1 MIRSIR
7 ATGLTASILLLSVS
21 ALGHAQIPGLERAPP
36 AQPPQPASD
45 PLGRTTP
52 RGTIASF
59 IRAVDRNELPSATQY
74 LQVTP
79 GLQQSPESLARDLKT
94 LLDRY
99 QAFTSISDDPAGAL
113 NDGLPIDRER
123 VGPLTIG
130 DQVAEINLVRVT
142 DPQAGQVWLVSSETL
157 ARVPAWRG
165 LVAQTWMERVMPAPL
180 LRRTFF
186 GIPLAHW
193 VVLAATVAIPLVLL
207 AAISNALVF
216 LVRQFRRDP
225 AKHLAVEVWSRELRW
240 PVVILLT
247 LVIHATAMRTL
258 GFPLSFRIA
267 WARVVLFSAVIA
279 VTWLLRRVLTLGF
292 RRARLLAW
300 GKDNT
305 STRSLML
312 LVERMAKA
320 VVVLIAVFAILTIVG
335 VNTRTALAGLGIGG
349 VALALGA
356 QKTVE
361 NLLGGFFL
369 LSDKAIAVGDQCSI
383 GGRVGWVEDITLR
396 SVRLRTV
403 DRTLVS
409 VPAGVLAQAGIENFA
424 TRGEILV
431 QTTLALRYGTSVEQ
445 LRRILAG
452 IRHLLDENEK
462 IEKGSSR
469 IRLVNFGDQAVELE
483 LFAYVLTPDL
493 LEFLAVREE
502 LLLDV
507 ASIVESSGTAFAQP
521 KEVIVMD
528 RKPAKPETADVA
540 VLAGVA
546 RESPQ
551 PRAPQGEAEVPRRT
565 P

>member
-1 MIRSIR
+1 MIRAIR
-7 ATGLTASILLLSVS
+7 VLCLTASISS
-21 ALGHAQIPGLERAPP
+21 SITAQIPGLQKTQSEQPQQP
-36 AQPPQPASD
+36 AQD

-59 IRAVDRNELPSATQY
+59 IRAVDRNELASATQY

-94 LLDRY
+94 LLDRHF
-99 QAFTSISDDPAGAL
+99 QEAITSISDDPAGAL

-130 DQVAEINLVRVT
+130 DRLADISLVRVN
-142 DPQAGQVWLVSSETL
+142 DPQVGQVWLVSSETL
-157 ARVPAWRG
+157 AQVPALRSA
-165 LVAQTWMERVMPAPL
+165 VAQTWMERVMPAPL

-193 VVLAATVAIPLVLL
+193 VVLAATIAIPLVLL
-207 AAISNALVF
+207 AAIANALVY

-225 AKHLAVEVWSRELRW
+225 TKRLLVEVWSRELRW
-240 PVVILLT
+240 PLVVVLT
-247 LVIHATAMRTL
+247 LVIHATAIRTL

-267 WARVVLFSAVIA
+267 WARVLLLAAVIA
-279 VTWLLRRVLTLGF
+279 VTWLLRRVLTLAF

-300 GKDNT
+300 GKDSTN
-305 STRSLML
+305 TRSLML
-312 LVERMAKA
+312 LLERMAKA
-320 VVVLIAVFAILTIVG
+320 VVVLIAVFAALTVVG
-335 VNTRTALAGLGIGG
+335 VDTKTALAGLGIGG

-396 SVRLRTV
+396 SVRLRTL
-403 DRTLVS
+403 DQTLVS

-424 TRGEILV
+424 SRRKILV
-431 QTTLALRYGTSVEQ
+431 QTTLRLRYGTSVDQ
-445 LRRILAG
+445 LRRVLDG
-452 IRHLLDENEK
+452 IRRLLDGNQK
-462 IEKGSSR
+462 LEKGSSR
-469 IRLVNFGDQAVELE
+469 VRLVNFGEQAVELE
-483 LFAYVLTPDL
+483 LFAYVLTADT

-507 ASIVESSGTAFAQP
+507 ASVVESSGTAFAQP
-521 KEVIVMD
+521 KEVIYLD
-528 RKPAKPETADVA
+528 GRPAGVETADVPVRTA
-540 VLAGVA
+540 VA
-546 RESPQ
+546 RELQQQRGPL
-551 PRAPQGEAEVPRRT
+551 GETEATRRT

>member
-1 MIRSIR
+1 MLRVIRVS
-7 ATGLTASILLLSVS
+7 GLTAFIAS
-21 ALGHAQIPGLERAPP
+21 AAVAQIPGLERAP
-36 AQPPQPASD
+36 AEQQQPAAD

-59 IRAVDRNELPSATQY
+59 IRAVDRNELASATQY
-74 LQVTP
+74 LQ
-79 GLQQSPESLARDLKT
+79 LSASQRANADSLARDLKT
-94 LLDRY
+94 LLDRNFQ
-99 QAFTSISDDPAGAL
+99 QAITSISDDPAGAL

-130 DQVAEINLVRVT
+130 DRLADINLVRVN

-157 ARVPAWRG
+157 AQVPALRSA
-165 LVAQTWMERVMPAPL
+165 VAQTWMERIMPAPL

-193 VVLAATVAIPLVLL
+193 VVLAATVAIPFVLL

-225 AKHLAVEVWSRELRW
+225 KKRLAVEVWSRELKW
-240 PVVILLT
+240 PVIVVLT
-247 LVIHATAMRTL
+247 LVVHATAMRTL

-267 WARVVLFSAVIA
+267 WARVLLLAAVIA
-279 VTWLLRRVLTLGF
+279 VTWLFRRVLTLAF

-300 GKDNT
+300 GKDST

-312 LVERMAKA
+312 LLERMAKA
-320 VVVLIAVFAILTIVG
+320 VVVLIAVFAALTVVG
-335 VNTRTALAGLGIGG
+335 VDTKTALAGLGIGG

-383 GGRVGWVEDITLR
+383 NNRVGWVEDITLR
-396 SVRLRTV
+396 SVRLRTL
-403 DRTLVS
+403 DQTLVS

-424 TRGEILV
+424 SRRKILV
-431 QTTLALRYGTSVEQ
+431 QTTLRLRYGTSVEQ
-445 LRRILAG
+445 LRRVLDG
-452 IRHLLDENEK
+452 TRRLLDGNQK
-462 IEKGSSR
+462 LEKGTSR
-469 IRLVNFGDQAVELE
+469 VRLVNFGENAVELE
-483 LFAYVLTPDL
+483 LFAYVLTADS

-507 ASIVESSGTAFAQP
+507 ASVVESSGTAFAQP
-521 KEVIVMD
+521 KEVIIMD
-528 RKPAKPETADVA
+528 GKSLGPETDVPVRA
-540 VLAGVA
+540 TVA
-546 RESPQ
+546 REPPQ
-551 PRAPQGEAEVPRRT
+551 PRAPRG
-565 P
+565 